1 MAAMEENIVS
11 LQRLVSSL
19 ASQMVSLTSK
29 VEDYNFEN
37 GLLSRTMEIQQ
48 VNKQKA
54 FVSIQ

>member
-29 VEDYNFEN
+29 VEDNNFEN

-48 VNKQKA
+48 VNKQE
-54 FVSIQ
+54 IC